1 MRLTGP
7 VTHRHDEKRK
17 SIVERGKR
25 QEWGIENEHGQNVLL
40 MLSRN
45 FKKWKE
51 NVGIHT
57 M

>member
-1 MRLTGP
+1 MKLTGP
-7 VTHRHDEKRK
+7 VTHRHDEERK
-17 SIVERGKR
+17 SIVESGKETR
-25 QEWGIENEHGQNVLL
+25 MGIENEHGQNVLL